1 MKRPSILISVLIGS
15 AMLAAWIEPARA
27 ADPPEWAYV
36 GKGNF
41 ADHIERRLR
50 YWPVDGDFVIT
61 NGTEFFNRPLYCLN
75 SAFRI
80 DAGDHPEFSLYLP
93 GRGGNLRFGIK
104 TASGVKWLNDAQTII
119 ARYHPGSMLYQLRD
133 PLLGAG
139 ELDLAVLPLD
149 KMKGFVVRAGLSGA
163 GSPVTL
169 IFAFG
174 GANGMQGRRGGDI
187 GCESEPVSQFFQLR
201 PAECKGNQFSV
212 ATNTFMLRG
221 KPGAL
226 AGILPLD
233 SKLQV
238 ADANKWNSLD
248 QLLVP
253 ARNGVPAEPVVVGQT
268 DLENGTPVY
277 FAVEQLAAPDDSS
290 TVSAVDLPGLYSAA
304 VAHRDAIAGQVI
316 VTTPDPFINAA
327 ASALCVAADG
337 IWDRKLQSFMHG
349 AVAWRMRLLGWR
361 GPYSGDELGWHDRT
375 AEHFAG
381 FAAQQNIDPIPAE
394 IPPADPDSNLARH
407 ENALHSNGD
416 LIRSHY
422 DMNLV
427 AVDAFF
433 RHLLWTGDMD
443 YAHKYWPVIVRH
455 LAWEQRLF
463 RREYGPGEPL
473 YDAYADIWAS
483 DNMQYEGG
491 GVAYSSAYNYFEN
504 AMAARI
510 APSLGDDPAPYVREA
525 GLIRQAMQ
533 KDLWQ
538 TNYGWFAEYKDYL
551 GLQLAHP
558 DAGLW
563 SVYTPIDS
571 QASTPLQSWQMTR
584 YVDTQIAHIPIKG
597 PGVPAGNYYT
607 LPESNWMPYEWSLNN
622 VVVAEAAHTSLAF
635 WEANRPNDAF
645 NLFKG
650 YLLDG
655 MFLGQ
660 CPGNLGMS
668 SEFDMARGESQR
680 DFGDAIGTT
689 SRALVEGLFGV
700 HPDALAG
707 MLTISP
713 GFPADWNDAS
723 IQHPDFDFT
732 FHRDGLTETYTV
744 ITKFPK
750 PMALRL
756 QIPALRDGVASVTVN
771 GQPANWLMLDGSV
784 GVPRIEIQ
792 GVPGPH
798 FDIGVTWKGD
808 KPASLAPEMP
818 ASAGAALSA
827 QFGDAKLVN
836 VTDPQSTLSNLVLGA
851 HSFQA
856 LASGTVGHRTVFA
869 QLRQGDLAWWQP
881 VMLDIQSPESEMPAP
896 MDWNGKLPADA
907 TSDTVDLAS
916 FFNDRV
922 TQIFKND
929 YQSPRAPFC
938 TLAIPEQGIGGW
950 ADDKEQF
957 NVDDSGLRSMA
968 AAHDGKLSLPDGVPL
983 ATPGGADAKNIAFV
997 SQWDNYP
1004 RALSL
1009 PLTGKARRIFLLMAG
1024 SSNPMQSGFDNGEVV
1039 VTYADGS
1046 TARLPLRNPE
1056 NWWPIEQDYFIDDY
1070 AFHRPGPIPPRVDLA
1085 TGQIRIMDMNDI
1097 KGRGRDVPGGA
1108 ATVLTLPLDPGKEL
1122 KSLTVRALANEVVIG
1137 LMSVTLER

>member
-1 MKRPSILISVLIGS
+1 MKRPSILVSLLIVA
-15 AMLAAWIEPARA
+15 AMLTTWIEPVRA
-27 ADPPEWAYV
+27 ADPPEWAYA

-41 ADHIERRLR
+41 ADHIARPLR

-61 NGTEFFNRPLYCLN
+61 NGTEFFNRPLYCMN

-93 GRGGNLRFGIK
+93 GRGGNLRFGLK
-104 TASGVKWLNDAQTII
+104 TPAGVKWLNDAQTII
-119 ARYHPGSMLYQLRD
+119 ARYHPGSMLYQVRD
-133 PLLGAG
+133 PLLGRG
-139 ELDLAVLPLD
+139 ELDLDVIPLATT
-149 KMKGFVVRAGLSGA
+149 KGFIVRAGLSGA
-163 GSPVTL
+163 DSPVTL

-187 GCESEPVSQFFQLR
+187 GCESEPISQFFQLR
-201 PAECKGNQFSV
+201 PAECKGNQYSLV
-212 ATNTFMLRG
+212 TNTFVLRS
-221 KPGAL
+221 KPGTL
-226 AGILPLD
+226 AGILPLG
-233 SKLQV
+233 SKLQI

-248 QLLVP
+248 ELL
-253 ARNGVPAEPVVVGQT
+253 ATAGKESDEPVVLGVT
-268 DLENGTPVY
+268 DVRNGAPTY
-277 FAVEQLAAPDDSS
+277 FALEQLSS
-290 TVSAVDLPGLYSAA
+290 AENSTTISTADLPGLYSAA

-316 VTTPDPFINAA
+316 VSTPDPFINAA

-337 IWDRKLQSFMHG
+337 IWDQKQQSFMHG
-349 AVAWRMRLLGWR
+349 AVAWRVRLLGWR
-361 GPYSGDELGWHDRT
+361 GPYAGDELGWHDRT

-381 FAAQQNIDPIPAE
+381 FAAQQNTNSIPAE
-394 IPPADPDSNLARH
+394 IPPADPDSNLSRH

-433 RHLLWTGDMD
+433 RHLLWTGDLD
-443 YAHKYWPVIVRH
+443 YAHKWWPVIVRH

-463 RREYGPGEPL
+463 RRDFGPDEPL

-483 DNMQYEGG
+483 DNMEYEGG

-504 AMAARI
+504 AMAASV
-510 APSLGDDPAPYVREA
+510 ANSLSEDSASYSHEA
-525 GLIRQAMQ
+525 GLIQRAMQ

-538 TNYGWFAEYKDYL
+538 TNDGWYAEYKDTL

-563 SVYTPIDS
+563 SIYTPIDS
-571 QASTPLQSWQMTR
+571 DVSTPFQSWQMTR

-597 PGVPAGNYYT
+597 PGVPAGDFYT
-607 LPESNWMPYEWSLNN
+607 LPDSIWMPYEWSLNN
-622 VVVAEAAHTSLAF
+622 VVVAEAAQTSLAF
-635 WEANRPNDAF
+635 WEANRPDDAF
-645 NLFKG
+645 NLFTG

-668 SEFDMARGESQR
+668 SKFDMARGESQR

-700 HPDALAG
+700 HPYALAN
-707 MLTISP
+707 MLAISP

-723 IQHPDFDFT
+723 IRHPDFDFT
-732 FHRDGLTETYTV
+732 FHRDGLTETFV
-744 ITKFPK
+744 VLSKFPK

-756 QIPALRDGVASVTVN
+756 KIPALRDGVATVTVN
-771 GQPANWLMLDGSV
+771 GQPARWMMLSSSV
-784 GVPRIEIQ
+784 GIPRLEIQ
-792 GVPGPH
+792 NYAGPLYKVV
-798 FDIGVTWKGD
+798 VTWKGD
-808 KPASLAPEMP
+808 KPASLAPEM
-818 ASAGAALSA
+818 AVSQGATLTA
-827 QFGDAKLVN
+827 QFGDAKLVS
-836 VTDPQSTLSNLVLGA
+836 VTDPQNTLSNLVLGA

-856 LASGTVGHRTVFA
+856 VASGATGHRTVFA
-869 QLRQGDLAWWQP
+869 QLQQGDLAWWQP
-881 VMLDIQSPESEMPAP
+881 VMLSIQTPASDAPVP
-896 MDWNGKLPADA
+896 MDWREKLPADA
-907 TSDTVDLAS
+907 TLDIVDLS
-916 FFNDRV
+916 SLFNDRV

-929 YQSPRAPFC
+929 YRSPRAPFC

-957 NVDDSGLRSMA
+957 NVDDSGLRATA
-968 AAHDGKLSLPDGVPL
+968 AAHDGKLVLPDGVPL
-983 ATPGGADAKNIAFV
+983 ATPGGVDAKNIAFV

-1004 RALSL
+1004 RAISL
-1009 PLTGKARRIFLLMAG
+1009 PLAGKARRIFLLMAG

-1085 TGQIRIMDMNDI
+1085 SGQVRIMNMNDF
-1097 KGRGRDVPGGA
+1097 KGTGKDVPGGA

-1137 LMSVTLER
+1137 LMSATLER